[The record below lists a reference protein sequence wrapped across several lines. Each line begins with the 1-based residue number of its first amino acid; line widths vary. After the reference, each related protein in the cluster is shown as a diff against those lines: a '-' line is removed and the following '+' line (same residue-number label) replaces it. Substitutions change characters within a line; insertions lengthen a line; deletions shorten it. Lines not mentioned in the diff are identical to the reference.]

1 MNRLSSF
8 SNRAGEIPIG
18 GDSLQSPIKYCVH
31 PTYALEISAS
41 GIVLYC
47 ANDSLVTQPMGDLK
61 QQAIME
67 AWDAPGYAK
76 LRSDLRKGNLDSLPQ
91 SCMSCRSTSS
101 VGNAEIQLAEQTTS
115 LQKIHNR
122 YVFVSNHSIDII

>member
-31 PTYALEISAS
+31 PTYALEINAS

-61 QQAIME
+61 QQTIME
-67 AWDAPGYAK
+67 AWDDPRYKK
-76 LRSDLRKGNLDSLPQ
+76 LRRDLRKGNLKALPQ
-91 SCMSCRSTSS
+91 SCISCRST
-101 VGNAEIQLAEQTTS
+101 TS
-115 LQKIHNR
+115 ETDSTINLET
-122 YVFVSNHSIDII
+122 